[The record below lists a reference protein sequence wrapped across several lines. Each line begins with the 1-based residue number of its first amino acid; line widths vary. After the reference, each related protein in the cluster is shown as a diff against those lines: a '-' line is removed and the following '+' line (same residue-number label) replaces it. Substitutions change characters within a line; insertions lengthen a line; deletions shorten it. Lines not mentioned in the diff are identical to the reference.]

1 MSEIKRI
8 IPKLEIKNDKLIK
21 GIQFEGLRV
30 IGDPVDYSKKF
41 FKETADQLIII
52 DIVASLYSRE
62 NLFSI
67 INNIT
72 NDIFIPVT
80 AGGGI
85 RSIND
90 ITKLL
95 DAGADRIC
103 INTFALENIN
113 ILDQISNIFGSQFI
127 SIMIEAKKIGNKY
140 YCMKNHGRDNSGLEL
155 DKWINL
161 LNKKNIGEIII
172 QSIDCD
178 GMMNGF
184 DKDIIAIVKKSNIKT
199 PVVLGSGIGSYQDCL
214 DVLENNFV
222 SGLTISSALYSQ
234 AIKIKELKKELKVK
248 GVPINEI

>member
-1 MSEIKRI
+1 M
-8 IPKLEIKNDKLIK
+8 
-21 GIQFEGLRV
+21 
-30 IGDPVDYSKKF
+30 
-41 FKETADQLIII
+41 III
-52 DIVASLYSRE
+52 DIVASLYNRE
-62 NLFSI
+62 NIFDI
-67 INNIT
+67 INDIT

-85 RSIND
+85 RSIDD

-140 YCMKNHGRDNSGLEL
+140 YCMKNHGRDNSGMEL

-172 QSIDCD
+172 QSIDSD
-178 GMMNGF
+178 GMENGF
-184 DKDIIAIVKKSNIKT
+184 DQEIIEIVRNSNIKK
-199 PVVLGSGIGSYQDCL
+199 PVVLGSGIGSYQDCPM
-214 DVLENNFV
+214 F
-222 SGLTISSALYSQ
+222 
-234 AIKIKELKKELKVK
+234 
-248 GVPINEI
+248 

>member
-1 MSEIKRI
+1 MK
-8 IPKLEIKNDKLIK
+8 DK
-21 GIQFEGLRV
+21 
-30 IGDPVDYSKKF
+30 
-41 FKETADQLIII
+41 
-52 DIVASLYSRE
+52 E
-62 NLFSI
+62 NIFDI
-67 INNIT
+67 INDIT

-85 RSIND
+85 RSIDD

-140 YCMKNHGRDNSGLEL
+140 YCMKNHGRDNSGMEL

-172 QSIDCD
+172 QSIDSD
-178 GMMNGF
+178 GMENGF
-184 DKDIIAIVKKSNIKT
+184 DQEIIEIVRNSNIKK

-214 DVLENNFV
+214 DVLKNNFV

-234 AIKIKELKKELKVK
+234 KIKIEELKKKLKLK
-248 GVPINEI
+248 GVPINEM